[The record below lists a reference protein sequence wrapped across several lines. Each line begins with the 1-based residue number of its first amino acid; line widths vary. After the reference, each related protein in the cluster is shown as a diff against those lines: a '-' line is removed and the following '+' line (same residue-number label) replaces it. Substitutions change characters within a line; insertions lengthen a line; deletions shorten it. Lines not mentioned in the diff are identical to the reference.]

1 MILDDICAHKRE
13 EVERRKGETP
23 QSVLE
28 DRIRDMRP
36 ARNFRQALR
45 EEGLSLVAE
54 IKRASPSKGV
64 MLENTDPVELAAVYE
79 SSGAR
84 AISILTDEVFFK
96 GTLEDLTTV
105 RQNVALP
112 CLRKDFVIDPYQI
125 YEARAAHAD
134 AVLLIVRI
142 LSDGELRAFL
152 DLTRSLE
159 MHALVET
166 RSEDEIRKALDCGAH
181 IVGINNRDLSTFK
194 VDIRTTLEL
203 KRYVPGGVALVSE
216 SGIMTGEDARLLE
229 DGGVDAILVGEALV
243 TSKDIRAK
251 IRELIAR
258 QP

>member
-1 MILDDICAHKRE
+1 
-13 EVERRKGETP
+13 
-23 QSVLE
+23 
-28 DRIRDMRP
+28 
-36 ARNFRQALR
+36 
-45 EEGLSLVAE
+45 
-54 IKRASPSKGV
+54 
-64 MLENTDPVELAAVYE
+64 
-79 SSGAR
+79 
-84 AISILTDEVFFK
+84 
-96 GTLEDLTTV
+96 
-105 RQNVALP
+105 
-112 CLRKDFVIDPYQI
+112 
-125 YEARAAHAD
+125 
-134 AVLLIVRI
+134 
-142 LSDGELRAFL
+142 
-152 DLTRSLE
+152 